1 MLEFT
6 LLFRI
11 RTAHTLGWIRTLP
24 IFTRAPAL
32 SGGQSSWTG
41 YRAPLLAGD
50 QGTQQTVELMRRL
63 VDEALA
69 DQDFVNTAV
78 RIVKTAPAYH
88 DMGELQALYK
98 WVKQNIRFT
107 KDPVTKEK
115 LYPPQQLLRIKA
127 GDCDD
132 ISMLLGA
139 LLLAV
144 GYPARLITISA
155 NPSQPN
161 EFSHV
166 YTEGEA
172 PPGSGNWIPMDAA
185 RVDAEFGVA
194 PPNYFRKRAWS
205 LTDNSYQDL
214 SGSRAFVHAN
224 TVSGLRGLGEYVND
238 AFVIPG
244 GTRLGSYG
252 PVGRLGQTDPTLI
265 SQALA
270 EMPALISITGGGS
283 SSSTTPYG
291 SFMTSNTPGYGLP
304 PAGYVAPGYG
314 VPAVAASASA
324 SSPLLL
330 IAGLGLVLMM
340 MMGGKSAPRS
350 NPSHRR
356 YRRRKK

>member
-1 MLEFT
+1 M
-6 LLFRI
+6 
-11 RTAHTLGWIRTLP
+11 P
-24 IFTRAPAL
+24 IFTRSPAL
-32 SGGQSSWTG
+32 GASSSWTG

-50 QGTQQTVELMRRL
+50 QGTQQTVEVMRHL
-63 VDEALA
+63 IDEALA
-69 DQDFVNTAV
+69 DQNFVNLAV
-78 RIVKTAPAYH
+78 RIVKTVPAYQ
-88 DMGELQALYK
+88 DAGEVQALYK

-115 LYPPQQLLRIKA
+115 LYPPQQLLKIKA

-139 LLLAV
+139 FLMAV
-144 GYPARLITISA
+144 GYPARLITIGA
-155 NPSQPN
+155 NPSQQN

-166 YTEGEA
+166 YIEA
-172 PPGSGNWIPMDAA
+172 EVPPGSGQWIPMDAA
-185 RVDAEFGVA
+185 RVDSEFGVA

-205 LTDNSYQDL
+205 LSDSSYQDL

-224 TVSGLRGLGEYVND
+224 TVSGLRRLGEYVSD

-252 PVGRLGQTDPTLI
+252 PVGRLGQTDPNLI

-270 EMPALISITGGGS
+270 EMPALISVTGGGGS
-283 SSSTTPYG
+283 SSSVTPYG
-291 SFMTSNTPGYGLP
+291 SFMTSNTPGYGIP
-304 PAGYVAPGYG
+304 PAGYITGAG

-330 IAGLGLVLMM
+330 IGGLALVLMM
-340 MMGGKSAPRS
+340 MMGGRSAPRS

>member
-1 MLEFT
+1 MS
-6 LLFRI
+6 
-11 RTAHTLGWIRTLP
+11 P
-24 IFTRAPAL
+24 IFTRSPL
-32 SGGQSSWTG
+32 GGQSSWTG

-50 QGTQQTVELMRRL
+50 QGTQQTVELMRQL
-63 VDEALA
+63 IDEALA
-69 DQDFVNTAV
+69 DQDFVNLAV
-78 RIVKTAPAYH
+78 RIVKTVPAYH

-139 LLLAV
+139 FLLAL

-166 YTEGEA
+166 YVEGEA
-172 PPGSGNWIPMDAA
+172 PPGSGQWIPMDAA
-185 RVDAEFGVA
+185 RVDSEFGVA

-224 TVSGLRGLGEYVND
+224 TVSGLRGLGVYVND
-238 AFVIPG
+238 AFMIPA
-244 GTRLGSYG
+244 GTRLPGMGSYG
-252 PVGRLGQTDPTLI
+252 RVGRLGQTAESGGLI

-270 EMPALISITGGGS
+270 EMPALISVTGGGAS
-283 SSSTTPYG
+283 SSVTPYG
-291 SFMTSNTPGYGLP
+291 SFMTSNTPGYGIP
-304 PAGYVAPGYG
+304 PAGYTTPGA
-314 VPAVAASASA
+314 VPTVAASASTF
-324 SSPLLL
+324 SPLLL
-330 IAGLGLVLMM
+330 LGGLALVLVM
-340 MMGGKSAPRS
+340 MMGGGGGAPSRKEVTTHES
-350 NPSHRR
+350 FGGGKNPHRK
-356 YRRRKK
+356 YRRRKR

>member
-1 MLEFT
+1 M
-6 LLFRI
+6 
-11 RTAHTLGWIRTLP
+11 
-24 IFTRAPAL
+24 
-32 SGGQSSWTG
+32 
-41 YRAPLLAGD
+41 PLLAGD
-50 QGTQQTVELMRRL
+50 QGTAQTVELMRQL

-69 DQDFVNTAV
+69 DQNFVNLAV
-78 RIVKTAPAYH
+78 RIVKTVPAYQ
-88 DMGELQALYK
+88 DMSEVQALYR

-115 LYPPQQLLRIKA
+115 LYPPQQLLKIKA

-139 LLLAV
+139 FLLAL

-155 NPSQPN
+155 NPSQPT

-166 YTEGEA
+166 YVEGEV
-172 PPGSGNWIPMDAA
+172 PPGSGQWVPMDAA
-185 RVDAEFGVA
+185 RVDSEFGVA

-205 LTDNSYQDL
+205 LTDSTYQDL

-224 TVSGLRGLGEYVND
+224 TISGLRGLGEYVPD
-238 AFVIPG
+238 AFVIPR

-252 PVGRLGQTDPTLI
+252 PVGRLGQQDPSLI

-270 EMPALISITGGGS
+270 EMPALISVTGGGS
-283 SSSTTPYG
+283 SSSVTPYG
-291 SFMTSNTPGYGLP
+291 SFMTSNTPGYGIP
-304 PAGYVAPGYG
+304 PAGYVTPG

-330 IAGLGLVLMM
+330 IAGLGLLVMM
-340 MMGGKSAPRS
+340 MMGGGRSAPRS

>member
-1 MLEFT
+1 
-6 LLFRI
+6 
-11 RTAHTLGWIRTLP
+11 LP

-32 SGGQSSWTG
+32 GASSSWTG

-69 DQDFVNTAV
+69 DQDFVNLAV
-78 RIVKTAPAYH
+78 RIVKTVPAYQ
-88 DMGELQALYK
+88 DMGEVQALYR

-115 LYPPQQLLRIKA
+115 LYPPQQLLKIKA

-139 LLLAV
+139 FLLAL

-166 YTEGEA
+166 YAEGEV
-172 PPGSGNWIPMDAA
+172 PPGSGQWIPMDAA
-185 RVDAEFGVA
+185 RVDSEFGVA

-224 TVSGLRGLGEYVND
+224 TVSGLGEYVRD

-244 GTRLGSYG
+244 GSRLSGMGSYG
-252 PVGRLGQTDPTLI
+252 RVGRLGQTDPNLI

-270 EMPALISITGGGS
+270 EMPALISVTGGGS
-283 SSSTTPYG
+283 SSSVTPYG
-291 SFMTSNTPGYGLP
+291 SFMTSNTPGYGIP
-304 PAGYVAPGYG
+304 PAGYTAAGYP

-330 IAGLGLVLMM
+330 IGGLALVAMM
-340 MMGGKSAPRS
+340 MMGGRSAPRS

-356 YRRRKK
+356 YKRRKK

>member
-1 MLEFT
+1 MS
-6 LLFRI
+6 
-11 RTAHTLGWIRTLP
+11 P
-24 IFTRAPAL
+24 IFTRSPGCCGL
-32 SGGQSSWTG
+32 SAGSADPSSSSLIG

-63 VDEALA
+63 VDEAQA
-69 DQDFVNTAV
+69 DQSFVNLAV
-78 RIVKTAPAYH
+78 RIVKTAPAY
-88 DMGELQALYK
+88 DDIGELEALYK
-98 WVKQNIRFT
+98 WVKQNFRFT
-107 KDPVTKEK
+107 KDPVAKEK
-115 LYPPQQLLRIKA
+115 LYPPQQLLKLKA

-132 ISMLLGA
+132 LSMLLGA

-155 NPSQPN
+155 NPAQPT

-166 YTEGEA
+166 YVEAEA
-172 PPGSGNWIPMDAA
+172 PPGSGQWIPMDVA
-185 RVDAEFGVA
+185 RADAQFGVA

-205 LTDNSYQDL
+205 LTDSSYQDL

-224 TVSGLRGLGEYVND
+224 TVPGLRGLGEYVSD

-252 PVGRLGQTDPTLI
+252 PVGRLGQTDPNLI
-265 SQALA
+265 SQALS
-270 EMPALISITGGGS
+270 EMPALISVTGGGAS
-283 SSSTTPYG
+283 SSLTPYG
-291 SFMTSNTPGYGLP
+291 TFMTSNTPGYGIP
-304 PAGYVAPGYG
+304 PAGYVTPG
-314 VPAVAASASA
+314 VPSVAASASA

-330 IAGLGLVLMM
+330 IGGLVLVMM
-340 MMGGKSAPRS
+340 MMGGGGRSAPRS